1 MLDLILNDIE
11 KKLSNLNIEELLE
24 LEEIIV
30 KLIKK
35 KLKQKES
42 KSNEDWKKDF
52 LSISIWDH
60 LTSEGMPKIN
70 KWKIKEMDLNCFIST
85 ITVFE
90 LYAGAITERHKRD
103 LETAKR
109 SAEIYK
115 ELKNNNQLIEFRDIF
130 IGATALE
137 TNLPIITLNEE
148 HFKRIK
154 GIKIYDINE
163 ISSST

>member
-1 MLDLILNDIE
+1 MENKNILIDTNIIIE
-11 KKLSNLNIEELLE
+11 FLRKKN
-24 LEEIIV
+24 
-30 KLIKK
+30 
-35 KLKQKES
+35 KQKS
-42 KSNEDWKKDF
+42 Y
-52 LSISIWDH
+52 L
-60 LTSEGMPKIN
+60 
-70 KWKIKEMDLNCFIST
+70 WKIKEMDLNCFIST